1 MKKIFFILFVF
12 SLSFVFAD
20 KFNLIKSFQVS
31 EDFEIFKEFGKNDFL
46 EYKNKKVKKF
56 AVKIELDKSVLKD
69 KEFYLTVISDYED
82 LLFSNISYVKNNHI
96 LISKLD
102 ENTPNEITFYYS
114 YDKPKRA
121 GFRIKIISEF
131 EYKNI
136 FPFEGI
142 LYGVAYGIIFC
153 AFLYYFIIYF
163 STRKSYFLYYSI
175 MQIFVL
181 ASLIGFVYFSFKPYP
196 TNSAQAIV
204 DIFENMS
211 FIFTLL
217 FAKEILK
224 TKKKMPYANYLL
236 CFFIGINIIDI
247 FIIFFTKYSILYEYM
262 PFYIIFLLPT
272 ILGIISIIKKNE
284 NTIIY
289 TIGWSFMTIFIY
301 LAEMELIPLSGIYTI
316 HIVAPM
322 ESLIFSFALAFTLRA
337 IVNEKNEKEKL
348 LIHKSKLA
356 SMGEMINNIAHQW
369 RQPLT
374 HLSYINMNLQMASY
388 DNQLN
393 NQYLNEKI
401 EESNNQLE
409 FMSNTIESFSDFYK
423 PQKQKDYFYIS
434 SAVKQ
439 AINIMSV
446 ILDKYDIEISLEIRN
461 DMKIYSYENEYS
473 QVVLNLITNAK
484 DILLQREII
493 NPKIKITIDTNL
505 NRSITTV
512 CDNAKGVD
520 NKNIQKVFEPYFT
533 TKEKG
538 SGIGLYM
545 SKTIINSHFK
555 GDLKVTNTKEGACF
569 FIEV

>member
-1 MKKIFFILFVF
+1 MKKIFLILFVF
-12 SLSFVFAD
+12 SYSFVFAD

-31 EDFEIFKEFGKNDFL
+31 EDFEIFKEFGKKDFL
-46 EYKNKKVKKF
+46 EHKNKKVKKF
-56 AVKIELDKSVLKD
+56 AVKIELNKSLLKD
-69 KEFYLTVISDYED
+69 KKFYLTVVSDYEN
-82 LLFSNISYVKNNHI
+82 LLYSNISYIKNNHI

-102 ENTPNEITFYYS
+102 ENIPNEITFYYS

-121 GFRIKIISEF
+121 GFRFKIISEF

-163 STRKSYFLYYSI
+163 STRKNYFLYYSI

-181 ASLIGFVYFSFKPYP
+181 ASLIGFVYFSFKAYP
-196 TNSAQAIV
+196 TNNAQAIV

-224 TKKKMPYANYLL
+224 TEKKMPYANYLL

-272 ILGIISIIKKNE
+272 ILGIVSIVNKNE

-289 TIGWSFMTIFIY
+289 TIGWSFMTVFIY

-374 HLSYINMNLQMASY
+374 HLSYINMNLQMAFY

-393 NQYLNEKI
+393 KEYLNEKI

-409 FMSNTIESFSDFYK
+409 FMSNTIESLSDFYK
-423 PQKQKDYFYIS
+423 PQKQKEYFYIS

-439 AINIMSV
+439 AIQIMTV
-446 ILDKYDIEISLEIRN
+446 VLKKHKINLTLEVKKDRRV
-461 DMKIYSYENEYS
+461 YSYENEYS

-484 DILLQREII
+484 DVLVQREIKRA
-493 NPKIKITIDTNL
+493 KIEIVIDVKANC
-505 NRSITTV
+505 SITTV
-512 CDNAKGVD
+512 CDNAGGIDSKT
-520 NKNIQKVFEPYFT
+520 IQKIFEPYFT